1 MTHPIRIDLH
11 VHTTASD
18 GQFSPMEVV
27 RLARDRRLTYLA
39 ITDHDT
45 TDGVAEAQTAS
56 QVSADHPELANP
68 TVISGIELSAEDVDG
83 DVHMLGYY
91 LHIDNPTL
99 QTRLAKFR
107 HDRAE
112 RARKMVE
119 KLNGLGVEITFERVL
134 EIAAG
139 SGKRRGAIGRPHVAR
154 AMIEKGYAESIPD
167 AFNRFLNPGAPGY
180 VARERLSPE
189 GAIGLIHDSG
199 GVAVLAHPAKL
210 KDYHAMIKR
219 LAAAGLDGVE
229 VVHPSSDERVRLD
242 LRGLAGQY
250 GLIMT
255 GGSDFHNTAEDG
267 SLSIGSL
274 TPPED
279 APRLL
284 KERAARYSAP

>member
-27 RLARDRRLTYLA
+27 RLARDRRLNYLA

-45 TDGVAEAQTAS
+45 TDGVTEAQAAA

-68 TVISGIELSAEDVDG
+68 IVIPGIELSAEDVDG

-91 LHIDNPTL
+91 LHIDNTAL
-99 QTRLAKFR
+99 QTRLSKFR
-107 HDRAE
+107 QDRAE

-119 KLNGLGVEITFERVL
+119 KLNGLGMEITFERVL

-154 AMIEKGYAESIPD
+154 AMIEKGYADSIPD
-167 AFNRFLNPGAPGY
+167 AFNRYLNPGAPGY

-189 GAIGLIHDSG
+189 GAIALIHESG
-199 GVAVLAHPAKL
+199 GAAVLAHPAKL

-219 LAAAGLDGVE
+219 LAAVGLDGVE
-229 VVHPSSDERVRLD
+229 VVHPSSDERTRLD
-242 LRGLAGQY
+242 LRGLAAQHN
-250 GLIMT
+250 LLMT

-284 KERAARYSAP
+284 KERAARYST